1 MLPHL
6 KFASSSR
13 WKWGTGRTRP
23 QFPSLLTPGAVFPA
37 QAGIR
42 PKSNLLPAHQDG
54 STSVP
59 WLTEA
64 ELELLPSCPKLPHR
78 AWEKR
83 FSWKCCFTQSRS
95 YQSTSSPVWSP
106 SCSHLIQVKARPGEG
121 GAKSPC
127 FLCLNVTLGHSAWE
141 SGFVWHP
148 GAVQLGTLEN
158 KSQQNP
164 ARAWQPIWFSEN
176 YLKS

>member
-54 STSVP
+54 STGVP

-78 AWEKR
+78 AWEKP

-95 YQSTSSPVWSP
+95 YQSTSSVVTKLQL
-106 SCSHLIQVKARPGEG
+106 SHPGEG
-121 GAKSPC
+121 KARRGRSKVSMLLVFEC
-127 FLCLNVTLGHSAWE
+127 HTRTQCLGKWLCLAPRGCAAGNT
-141 SGFVWHP
+141 
-148 GAVQLGTLEN
+148 
-158 KSQQNP
+158 
-164 ARAWQPIWFSEN
+164 
-176 YLKS
+176 